1 MKGPSRSVKYQT
13 SRLVWNYA
21 EADWERGCQLIRAF
35 DWNTLLSNDI
45 NAAWINWHHMFIN
58 IMDKDIPQVI
68 LSPRRNLPWM
78 SAAIIKAIKKR
89 DSFFKKE
96 GVTPRFKSAR
106 NRVTSLLR
114 KAKRQYFHR
123 IKSSEP
129 KKFWKFV
136 KALSKNRSS
145 IPALDILYESDKQ
158 KAAVLNSFFSCF
170 NLSHPPLDPSF
181 PEDHLSVPNCEAL
194 YCMTEEVLHMLEHL
208 DCSKACGPDLISAR
222 MLKVTAS
229 SIAPSI
235 TKLFNISIR
244 TGKLPDQW
252 KLSMVVPIPKSS
264 NLSEPSNY
272 RPISLLCILG
282 KLLEKHISNLILESL
297 ENSSFDLS
305 AQQWGFRSGRSTVSA
320 LLSVT
325 HDWHATLEQGQE
337 ACAVFFD
344 YQKAFDSVP
353 HRPLLS
359 KLESLQLDNVILKW
373 LTDYLSGRSQ
383 FVVVSGAKSL
393 PSPVLSGV
401 PQGSILGPLL
411 FLIYIDDL
419 SHVNLLSSPRLHMFA
434 DDVLLYQVIDS
445 VKDFVS
451 VQENINTIWEWSQ
464 QNALTLNPTKCKFMM
479 ILRKKN
485 SLLPPA
491 PLHMGGQLLEC
502 VNSYKYLRVHLSSD
516 LSWSNHTQHVCVK
529 AKKLIGLIYRNFYNH
544 IPQNMLLKLYKSLVR
559 PHTWNMLLQY
569 GVLTYSATKNSWKE
583 LKNLHCAWLLSAGIL
598 ATWNYWT

>member
-1 MKGPSRSVKYQT
+1 MSLLYHPPGQCVDVFSVLQQYYALIHIAQYSSFVLLGDFNVNIVNLCSILTMFLSLFGLTQVDHPTHLCNGNLNSLIDLVFVSNPLSLSYCKVIPPLSNSDHLGIKLELQLKGPSRGVKYHT

-21 EADWERGCQLIRAF
+21 EADWERGCQLIRVF

-58 IMDKDIPQVI
+58 IMDKVIPQVI

-123 IKSSEP
+123 IKPSEP

-145 IPALDILYESDKQ
+145 IPALKFNDILYESDEQ
-158 KAAVLNSFFSCF
+158 KAAVLNSFFSSCF

-194 YCMTEEVLHMLEHL
+194 YCTTEEVMHMLEHL
-208 DCSKACGPDLISAR
+208 DCSKACGPDQISAR

-325 HDWHATLEQGQE
+325 HDWHAKARKHVLFSSIIRKPLT
-337 ACAVFFD
+337 VFPID
-344 YQKAFDSVP
+344 
-353 HRPLLS
+353 
-359 KLESLQLDNVILKW
+359 
-373 LTDYLSGRSQ
+373 
-383 FVVVSGAKSL
+383 
-393 PSPVLSGV
+393 
-401 PQGSILGPLL
+401 L
-411 FLIYIDDL
+411 FFQNW
-419 SHVNLLSSPRLHMFA
+419 NL
-434 DDVLLYQVIDS
+434 
-445 VKDFVS
+445 
-451 VQENINTIWEWSQ
+451 
-464 QNALTLNPTKCKFMM
+464 
-479 ILRKKN
+479 
-485 SLLPPA
+485 
-491 PLHMGGQLLEC
+491 
-502 VNSYKYLRVHLSSD
+502 
-516 LSWSNHTQHVCVK
+516 
-529 AKKLIGLIYRNFYNH
+529 YN
-544 IPQNMLLKLYKSLVR
+544 
-559 PHTWNMLLQY
+559 
-569 GVLTYSATKNSWKE
+569 
-583 LKNLHCAWLLSAGIL
+583 
-598 ATWNYWT
+598 